1 MALVRVADG
10 ASVWLRLGWDAGGV
24 TLPVRAVLFD
34 WRGTLVVTAPLSAWV
49 EQALQRVGRDSSAD
63 EVDGIEAALVAAMEH
78 PDLQQAW
85 DRADESAWVHR
96 ETYARLF
103 RVAGLD
109 DDLAE
114 ALYAVESNPAYNP
127 FADDVA
133 DTLKSLQVAGVR
145 VGIFS
150 DIHFDLRPVFAEA
163 GLADLVDCFVLSFE
177 QGVQKPNPQIFRVA
191 LDRLDVE
198 PPDALMVGDRAS
210 HDGAAVNLGIPTVL
224 VPELT
229 ATPQRR
235 LAVVLRACGIPSA

>member
-145 VGIFS
+145 VGIVS

>member
-133 DTLKSLQVAGVR
+133 DTLNSLQVAGVR
-145 VGIFS
+145 VGIVS

-191 LDRLDVE
+191 LDRLNVE

>member
-133 DTLKSLQVAGVR
+133 DTLNSLQVAGVR
-145 VGIFS
+145 VGIVS

>member
-145 VGIFS
+145 VGIVS

-229 ATPQRR
+229 ANPQRR